1 MSTELEQKAA
11 PRPEQITYAN
21 LLQYGAWS
29 GIVLMLIAY
38 ALYASGIL
46 TPHVPIDLVVSNW
59 NHGIHEY
66 LAATNSPVGW
76 EWASLLGKGDYINF
90 VGLVLL
96 AVMTIIC
103 YLVLLPGYLRRGNKL
118 YAVICILEVL
128 VLSLA
133 ASGILGSGGH

>member
-21 LLQYGAWS
+21 LLQYGAWT
-29 GIVLMLIAY
+29 GIVLMLITY
-38 ALYASGIL
+38 TLYMAGVL
-46 TPHVPIDLVVSNW
+46 EPHVPIDLVVTNW

-66 LAATNSPVGW
+66 IAATNSPVGW
-76 EWASLLGKGDYINF
+76 EWLALLDKGDFVNF
-90 VGLVLL
+90 IGLALL

-103 YLVLLPGYLRRGNKL
+103 YLVLLPGYLKRGNKI
-118 YAVICILEVL
+118 YATICILEIL
-128 VLSLA
+128 VLCLA